1 MPEQSQPMSS
11 ADIEQQLQHTIA
23 EDPALKDAKVQAQV
37 DQDTI
42 TVSGAVQ
49 DEAQHSRVL
58 ASVQSYLGHRKLVD
72 KIDVK
77 KTAQQV

>member
-1 MPEQSQPMSS
+1 MSS